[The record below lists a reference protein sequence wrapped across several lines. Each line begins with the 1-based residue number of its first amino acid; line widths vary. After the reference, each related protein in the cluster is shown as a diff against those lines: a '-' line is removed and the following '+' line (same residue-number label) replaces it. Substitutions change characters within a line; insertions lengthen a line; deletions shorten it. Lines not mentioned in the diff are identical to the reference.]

1 MEQRLNVAVW
11 LKDEWARLIVGA
23 PPAKTPSRWATQG
36 EIVEEVAVGLWL
48 KTDTI
53 KEFRPGAEEFRPGAG
68 RMKQVDWMFKSSQ
81 LLIRWEAIVTI
92 QAFEGDDK
100 EIGFKPSA

>member
-1 MEQRLNVAVW
+1 
-11 LKDEWARLIVGA
+11 
-23 PPAKTPSRWATQG
+23 
-36 EIVEEVAVGLWL
+36 
-48 KTDTI
+48 
-53 KEFRPGAEEFRPGAG
+53 
-68 RMKQVDWMFKSSQ
+68 MKQVNWIFESSQ